1 MICSLRETLLVND
14 VKWQYLILAAVFIG
28 AVAISLWTA
37 TRVDMHEI
45 EQGLTNVS
53 EEEHEGVIEG
63 GNVAL
68 YGAIVII
75 LFFIALAVFVWS
87 KYQ

>member
-1 MICSLRETLLVND
+1 VSD
-14 VKWQYLILAAVFIG
+14 VKWQYLLVAAVFIG

-37 TRVDMHEI
+37 TRVDMQDI
-45 EQGLTNVS
+45 EHGLTNFS
-53 EEEHEGVIEG
+53 EEEHEGEEHEGLIEG

-75 LFFIALAVFVWS
+75 LFFIALAVFGWS
-87 KYQ
+87 KYH